1 MVKIGQHRRS
11 GMPCAV
17 KIIKKSSLQV
27 DEVLLE
33 LNKNEFEILE
43 QTQHPHITRIF
54 DLMEDKNNYYI
65 VAELMAGGNLLEHL
79 SSRQTHFT
87 EREAANVIK

>member
-1 MVKIGQHRRS
+1 M
-11 GMPCAV
+11 
-17 KIIKKSSLQV
+17 
-27 DEVLLE
+27 E

-65 VAELMAGGNLLEHL
+65 VAELMTGGNLLEHL
-79 SSRQTHFT
+79 SSRQT
-87 EREAANVIK
+87 